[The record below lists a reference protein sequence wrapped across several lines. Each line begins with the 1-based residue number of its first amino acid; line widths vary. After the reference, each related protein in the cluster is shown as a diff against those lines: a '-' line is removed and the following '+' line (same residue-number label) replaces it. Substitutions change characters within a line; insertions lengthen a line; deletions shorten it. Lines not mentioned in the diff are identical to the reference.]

1 MLQIEAGLIFIRL
14 GLLGTRIR
22 RFLLGFFIVE
32 SGGFF
37 FGVAF
42 VVEFEEAL
50 EDFLAGCRADGV
62 AGAIVLGEVVEIVE
76 AVAEAEWRVV
86 SGQWGVVSG

>member
-1 MLQIEAGLIFIRL
+1 M
-14 GLLGTRIR
+14 
-22 RFLLGFFIVE
+22 E

-50 EDFLAGCRADGV
+50 EDFLAGCGADGV
-62 AGAIVLGEVVEIVE
+62 AGAVVLGEVVEIME
-76 AVAEAEWRVV
+76 AVVEAEWRVV